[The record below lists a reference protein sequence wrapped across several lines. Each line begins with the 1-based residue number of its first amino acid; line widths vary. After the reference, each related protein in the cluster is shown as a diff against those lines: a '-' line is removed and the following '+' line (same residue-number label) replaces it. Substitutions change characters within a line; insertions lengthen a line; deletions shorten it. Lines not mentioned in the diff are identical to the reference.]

1 MAAPRRSNS
10 RRRSG
15 KLRAALLIALIPGVL
30 GILLSRWPPA
40 ESLERGG
47 LDLLFQIRGP
57 LPTPERVRVVALD
70 DDSYP
75 ELGVNP
81 ADPWPRALH
90 AALVQTLKREGAS
103 AIAFDVLFEEARD
116 EAQDEELRA
125 ALSEA
130 GNVVLAST
138 VDQVEDP
145 RFRRLQLKDPYP
157 PFAEAAAAVGNA
169 NFSTDR

>member
-1 MAAPRRSNS
+1 MATPRRPTS
-10 RRRSG
+10 RRSG
-15 KLRAALLIALIPGVL
+15 KLRAALLIALLPGVV
-30 GILLSRWPPA
+30 GVLLSRWAPG
-40 ESLERGG
+40 ENLERGG
-47 LDLLFQIRGP
+47 LDVLFQIRGP
-57 LPTPERVRVVALD
+57 LPPPDRVRIVALD

-81 ADPWPRALH
+81 ADSWPRALH
-90 AALVQTLKREGAS
+90 ATLIRTLQSAGAS

-138 VDQVEDP
+138 VDQVDDP
-145 RFRRLQLKDPYP
+145 RFRRL
-157 PFAEAAAAVGNA
+157 
-169 NFSTDR
+169 